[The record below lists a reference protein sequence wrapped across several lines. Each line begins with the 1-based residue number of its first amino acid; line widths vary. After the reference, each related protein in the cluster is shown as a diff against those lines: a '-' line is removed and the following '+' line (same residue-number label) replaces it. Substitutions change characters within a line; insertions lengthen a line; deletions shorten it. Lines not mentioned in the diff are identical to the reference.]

1 MRRRL
6 AIVAATVCSVLLFS
20 ICTAA
25 GTSAAGSAPPA
36 GLMGIWGTAEVVP
49 GTAALNSGGA
59 AAVTAMSCASPGDC
73 SAGGSYRDGLFHI
86 QVFVVGQSNGTWGMA
101 EEVPGTAALNKGG
114 SAQVTSVSCASVGNC
129 SAGGDYTDGSFRN
142 QAFVVGQSN
151 GTWGMAEEVPGTAA
165 LNKGGSAQVTS
176 VSCASVG
183 NCSAGGDYLDGSGHG
198 QAFAVAETNG
208 TWGNAK
214 EVPGIAALNT
224 GGAAQLT
231 SVSCAS
237 VGSCSA
243 GGDYLDG
250 SGHAQAFAVTETNG
264 TWGNAKRVPGTA
276 ALNTGGAAQLTS
288 VSCASVGNCSA
299 GGFYRDAFGNIEA
312 FVVRQTNGTWGNA
325 KEVPGT
331 AALNTGGHAA
341 IAAVSCASAGN
352 CGAGGVYTDS
362 SHHRQAFVVS
372 EANGTWG
379 AAREVPGT
387 AALNTGGNA
396 EIISVSCAAA
406 GKCSAG
412 GRYEDGAS
420 HRQAFVVSET

>member
-1 MRRRL
+1 MSACGGRGNSL
-6 AIVAATVCSVLLFS
+6 
-20 ICTAA
+20 CTSAVSA
-25 GTSAAGSAPPA
+25 GT
-36 GLMGIWGTAEVVP
+36 VQ
-49 GTAALNSGGA
+49 
-59 AAVTAMSCASPGDC
+59 
-73 SAGGSYRDGLFHI
+73 R
-86 QVFVVGQSNGTWGMA
+86 
-101 EEVPGTAALNKGG
+101 
-114 SAQVTSVSCASVGNC
+114 VSCALVGNC
-129 SAGGDYTDGSFRN
+129 SG
-142 QAFVVGQSN
+142 
-151 GTWGMAEEVPGTAA
+151 
-165 LNKGGSAQVTS
+165 
-176 VSCASVG
+176 
-183 NCSAGGDYLDGSGHG
+183 
-198 QAFAVAETNG
+198 
-208 TWGNAK
+208 
-214 EVPGIAALNT
+214 
-224 GGAAQLT
+224 
-231 SVSCAS
+231 
-237 VGSCSA
+237 
-243 GGDYLDG
+243 
-250 SGHAQAFAVTETNG
+250 
-264 TWGNAKRVPGTA
+264 
-276 ALNTGGAAQLTS
+276 
-288 VSCASVGNCSA
+288 

-331 AALNTGGHAA
+331 AALNTGGDAA